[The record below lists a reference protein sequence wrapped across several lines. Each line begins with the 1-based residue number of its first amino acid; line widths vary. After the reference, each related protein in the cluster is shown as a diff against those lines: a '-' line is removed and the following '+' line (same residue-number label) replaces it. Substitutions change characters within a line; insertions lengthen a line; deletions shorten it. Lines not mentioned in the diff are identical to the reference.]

1 MPNLGPFE
9 LVIILVVVLL
19 VFGVGRIG
27 KLGSE
32 MGKGISLFR
41 EEIKEG
47 KSDEA
52 VVDETETS
60 EKSEA

>member
-1 MPNLGPFE
+1 MGSLGTLE

-32 MGKGISLFR
+32 LGKGISSFR
-41 EEIKEG
+41 EGVKEG
-47 KSDEA
+47 KVGDA
-52 VVDETETS
+52 VVDETETT